1 MVLRPVQ
8 FPVQGYLP
16 CPNEAVVHE
25 PARDVPVVAD
35 VDVCVLG
42 GGMTGACAA
51 VAAARTGAS
60 VLLVEHYGFLGG
72 MATSSMV
79 LIWHS
84 LYGMDRKTKVIGG
97 LPDEIIARL
106 RAMEGV
112 YNASEDDAAHWVI
125 DADKTRFVLDDF
137 VLADGV
143 KLLLHSR
150 LAGAIRDGRRVTAA
164 LVENKSGRGA
174 IRAQTFI
181 DCTGDADLI
190 RFAGGQT
197 EVGDRTGGCQAPSLC
212 FRLRHVDQSQ
222 TGLDTVQAKL
232 YGLTMDYNGGKYP
245 PLLWGVRWPGCE
257 DVMLAGTSVLDI
269 NSADALSLTRAEIE
283 GRYQLRWFLRE
294 TRRFPGWEQAELVAM
309 GVQIG
314 LRESHRILAEHQLQ
328 REEVLDGVRFPDA
341 IGQGTYPV
349 DIHNPSGPGIVFE
362 QLDGIRREVKGDRTM
377 IQDRWDGAAP
387 DAPTRDTL
395 CYQIPYRS
403 LIPLDFDNVLVGG
416 RCCGATHEAAGAI
429 RVMINCM
436 QTGQAAGLAAAM
448 AADDVRG
455 VEAGVL
461 QARLRELG
469 MPLLSGSV
477 LGGAT

>member
-16 CPNEAVVHE
+16 CSNEAVVRE
-25 PARDVPVVAD
+25 PARDLPVVAD

-42 GGMTGACAA
+42 GGMTGVCAA
-51 VAAARTGAS
+51 VAAARAGAS
-60 VLLVEHYGFLGG
+60 ALLVEHYGFLGG

-106 RAMEGV
+106 RAMEGI
-112 YNASEDDAAHWVI
+112 YNASEGDTAHWVV

-150 LAGAIRDGRRVTAA
+150 LAGVVRDGRRITAA
-164 LVENKSGRGA
+164 LVETKSGRGA
-174 IRAQTFI
+174 IRAQTYI

-197 EVGDRTGGCQAPSLC
+197 EVGDRDGGCQAPSLC

-232 YGLTMDYNGGKYP
+232 YALTMDYNGGKYP
-245 PLLWGVRWPGCE
+245 PLLWGVRWPGCG
-257 DVMLAGTSVLDI
+257 DVMLAGTRVLNI

-294 TRRFPGWEQAELVAM
+294 TRKFPGWEQAELVAM

-362 QLDGIRREVKGDRTM
+362 QLDGLRREVKGDRTM
-377 IQDRWDGAAP
+377 LQDRWDGAAP

-436 QTGQAAGLAAAM
+436 QTGQAAGVAAVLSTG
-448 AADDVRG
+448 DVRG
-455 VEAGVL
+455 VEVGAL
-461 QARLRELG
+461 QGRLRELG
-469 MPLLSGSV
+469 MPLL
-477 LGGAT
+477 